1 MNAPLSTAAAAS
13 DAPPTAPGARAPLGA
28 ILLTFNSAAVIERT
42 VRAALRATPHVIAV
56 DSNSTDGTPAML
68 ERLGCTVVSRPFR
81 HYADQRNWAID
92 TFGERFE
99 WQLHLDADEVLDE
112 QAIAAVRAVVAADA
126 RGTAYIFH
134 RYTHFMGRALRFGGA
149 SNFHLRLFRTGDA
162 RCEDRLYD
170 QHFVSA
176 VSTARL
182 RGRLDDLNVGNL
194 TEWIAR
200 HNRWA
205 SLEAEEVAGAPAADA
220 SVVEGRVSA
229 DPRERRRLYKGA
241 YYRLPKILRAL
252 GYFGFRYFVQL
263 GFLDGRAGFYYAA
276 FQAFWFRLLVDAKL
290 EELAAQRA
298 DAARSRPPGSA
309 PSPAQ

>member
-1 MNAPLSTAAAAS
+1 MNAPVPPAAPLASGDAAIATA
-13 DAPPTAPGARAPLGA
+13 ARAPLGA
-28 ILLTFNSAAVIERT
+28 ILLTFNSATVIERT
-42 VRAALRATPHVIAV
+42 VRAALRTTPHVIAV
-56 DSNSTDGTPAML
+56 DSNSTDGTPALL

-81 HYADQRNWAID
+81 HYADQRNWAIE
-92 TFGERFE
+92 TFGPRFE

-112 QAIAAVRAVVAADA
+112 HAIAAVREIVAANA

-170 QHFVSA
+170 QHFVAS
-176 VSTARL
+176 VGTARL
-182 RGRLDDLNVGNL
+182 RGRIDDLTVGNL
-194 TEWIAR
+194 AEWIAR

-220 SVVEGRVSA
+220 SVVAGRVSA

-252 GYFGFRYFVQL
+252 GYRMDRRPPL
-263 GFLDGRAGFYYAA
+263 PAA
-276 FQAFWFRLLVDAKL
+276 SP
-290 EELAAQRA
+290 A
-298 DAARSRPPGSA
+298 DAGSRASHPLASSPRFAAASRYRPRSLYRP
-309 PSPAQ
+309 

>member
-1 MNAPLSTAAAAS
+1 MNATESTTPARDA
-13 DAPPTAPGARAPLGA
+13 DAPGTRPPAPLGA

-42 VRAALRATPHVIAV
+42 VRAALRTTPHVIAV
-56 DSNSTDGTPAML
+56 DSDSADGTPAIL

-92 TFGERFE
+92 TFGERFV
-99 WQLHLDADEVLDE
+99 WQLHLDADEVLDDH
-112 QAIAAVRAVVAADA
+112 AIAAVREVVAANE
-126 RGTAYIFH
+126 RGTAYILH

-170 QHFVSA
+170 QHFVA
-176 VSTARL
+176 TVTTARL

-194 TEWIAR
+194 TEWVAR
-200 HNRWA
+200 HNRWS
-205 SLEAEEVAGAPAADA
+205 SLEAEEVAGVPAENA
-220 SVVEGRVSA
+220 SVVTGRVSA

-241 YYRLPKILRAL
+241 YYRLPKIVRAL
-252 GYFGFRYFVQL
+252 AYFGFRYFVQL

-290 EELAAQRA
+290 EEI
-298 DAARSRPPGSA
+298 AARSAGAARSPPPGST
-309 PSPAQ
+309 PSPVR